1 MPSRVAKRT
10 VHRMTPGRRT
20 LAGWRARS
28 HELKLSVEDLPLLD
42 NVLSI
47 APLLRVVVAIGQEAR
62 RRKVRYPVKDASDL
76 QSYLD
81 DKSLCYANH
90 RVDKEA
96 IARMMP
102 DSWFPLAHEG
112 ELLSRIHLALLRCEA
127 EAAALAPA
135 PAILNER
142 T

>member
-1 MPSRVAKRT
+1 MDLDLCAD
-10 VHRMTPGRRT
+10 
-20 LAGWRARS
+20 
-28 HELKLSVEDLPLLD
+28 DLPLLD
-42 NVLSI
+42 HVLAI
-47 APLLRVVVAIGQEAR
+47 APLLRIVVAIGQEAR
-62 RRKVRYPVKDASDL
+62 RRNVRYPVKDAADL

-81 DKSLCYANH
+81 GKSLCYANH

-127 EAAALAPA
+127 EAAALAPV
-135 PAILNER
+135 PAFFPQR

>member
-1 MPSRVAKRT
+1 
-10 VHRMTPGRRT
+10 
-20 LAGWRARS
+20 
-28 HELKLSVEDLPLLD
+28 VEDLPLLD

-62 RRKVRYPVKDASDL
+62 RRNVRYPVKDASDL

-90 RVDKEA
+90 RIDKEA